1 MYIKV
6 YQGMSRYI
14 KVCQGISRYIKI
26 YKGMSGYIKVYQGIS
41 RQGQTC
47 TLITMDKTLY
57 INHFTSQI
65 LFYFLIRFVSQ
76 ANVTSLQHPPETN
89 PHNINC
95 SRAKYVC
102 RCFNSN
108 NNISLRNGMF
118 YLSCCAF
125 V

>member
-65 LFYFLIRFVSQ
+65 QFFMALAKAPVLLVCSTFY
-76 ANVTSLQHPPETN
+76 
-89 PHNINC
+89 
-95 SRAKYVC
+95 
-102 RCFNSN
+102 
-108 NNISLRNGMF
+108 
-118 YLSCCAF
+118 
-125 V
+125 